1 MHTLAHHTGTE
12 VRLEPTDIQVD
23 IGSWAIF
30 NCNVSCELS
39 KTHTVRWFVG
49 SARRRL
55 VDLPANFYRRT
66 GIQVELEKPTSCA
79 SPESGVAIYQ
89 LRVNA
94 TSMEL
99 LNKASVQCAALRKGL
114 SFSDLY
120 SHYGVI
126 SINGRRIA
134 IGACMQYVYMR

>member
-1 MHTLAHHTGTE
+1 M
-12 VRLEPTDIQVD
+12 RLEPTDIPVN
-23 IGSWAIF
+23 IGNWAIF
-30 NCNVSCELS
+30 NCSVSCELS

-49 SARRRL
+49 STRRRL
-55 VDLPANFYRRT
+55 VDSPANFYRRT
-66 GIQVELEKPTSCA
+66 GIQVELGKPTSCEA
-79 SPESGVAIYQ
+79 SPESGVEIYQ

-99 LNKASVQCAALRKGL
+99 LNKASVQCAALRKAQ

-126 SINGRRIA
+126 SVNGRRIV
-134 IGACMQYVYMR
+134 IGACICIQYVHMR